1 MSTITIVML
10 LVYLV
15 AFGGG
20 GIYMISKSMNGGKSG
35 AIEGK
40 SEGFGSRIR
49 ICPLN
54 NRKVRRCKAA
64 MWRFPMMC
72 AKWGGGAF
80 VLAFVAICILIVI
93 PARFC

>member
-35 AIEGK
+35 AIEGNPK
-40 SEGFGSRIR
+40 DLGRDSDLSSQQSE
-49 ICPLN
+49 CP
-54 NRKVRRCKAA
+54 
-64 MWRFPMMC
+64 
-72 AKWGGGAF
+72 
-80 VLAFVAICILIVI
+80 
-93 PARFC
+93 

>member
-40 SEGFGSRIR
+40 SEGFGSRFGFVLSTIGMS
-49 ICPLN
+49 
-54 NRKVRRCKAA
+54 VGVGA
-64 MWRFPMMC
+64 MWR
-72 AKWGGGAF
+72 
-80 VLAFVAICILIVI
+80 LSLIHI
-93 PARFC
+93 